1 MVILEVRGLTKFF
14 GGLQALDN
22 VSFKIN
28 EGEIVGLIG
37 PNGAGKTTLFNLI
50 TGFYSPTSGTIKFK
64 DKDITGLSP
73 QRICKMG
80 IGRTF
85 QTPRLFY
92 SMTVFQ
98 NVKVGALF
106 GGRGKLK
113 AGADEWCLQI
123 LKMLGLYDKRDRN
136 ADKLTLAER
145 RRLELARALAT
156 GPELL
161 LLDETMAGLNPVET
175 QEALEYIKQIRNMGI
190 TILMVEHVM
199 KVIMSLSDRVIVI
212 SYGKKIAEGSPEEV
226 SNDKKVIDAYLG
238 TELVA

>member
-1 MVILEVRGLTKFF
+1 MQILEVRGLRKFF

-50 TGFYSPTSGTIKFK
+50 TGFYNPTSGTIKFR

-73 QRICKMG
+73 QKICKMG

-85 QTPRLFY
+85 QITRLFY

-98 NVKVGALF
+98 NVKVGAIF
-106 GGRGKLK
+106 GRRGKSEV
-113 AGADEWCLQI
+113 GTDEWCHQI
-123 LKMLGLYDKRDRN
+123 LKMLGLYNKRDRN
-136 ADKLTLAER
+136 ANKLTLAER

-156 GPELL
+156 EPDLL
-161 LLDETMAGLNPVET
+161 LLDEVMAGLNPAET
-175 QEALEYIKQIRNMGI
+175 QEALEYIKQIRNRGI

-212 SYGKKIAEGSPEEV
+212 SYGKKIAEGSPKEV

-238 TELVA
+238 TEVVA